1 VSTAVET
8 LTPRGVNRPTR
19 PGRWRRYAVGYAFVA
34 PIVVFFLTFVL
45 YPFIRSFYIALTQ
58 WSGFGVPR
66 FVGLMNFQNM
76 MDDPVFWKAMQIT
89 LVFTVVSTVLQTIL
103 PMLLALLLV
112 AGWRGSVVFR
122 TVFFMPQ
129 VVSLVVSG
137 LLWQMMYDGN
147 FGLVNRILTSVGLG
161 GLTHN
166 WLADQNTVL
175 PAILVVSLWQ
185 SAGFFMLIFFAGLQ
199 GIDRTLYEAARVDG
213 ADMVRE
219 ILHITVPMLRP
230 VTAVVITLNILGGV
244 KAFEL
249 IYVMT
254 GGGPNHA
261 SEVLGTYL
269 YGLAFGSTAGAT
281 PAVGYATAVSVVV
294 FALGMGAVALQ
305 LWMTRRAA
313 RDV

>member
-1 VSTAVET
+1 MSTAVET
-8 LTPRGVNRPTR
+8 VRRDAARASRAPRLQS
-19 PGRWRRYAVGYAFVA
+19 YLVGYAFIV
-34 PIVVFFLTFVL
+34 PIVAFFLTFVL
-45 YPFIRSFYIALTQ
+45 YPFVRSFYISLTQ

-76 MDDPVFWKAMQIT
+76 LDDPVFWRSLETT
-89 LVFTVVSTVLQTIL
+89 LVFTVVSTVLQTVL
-103 PMLLALLLV
+103 PMLLAILLI

-147 FGLVNRILTSVGLG
+147 FGLVNRMLAAIGLG
-161 GLTHN
+161 GFSHN
-166 WLADQNTVL
+166 WLADPNTVL

-185 SAGFFMLIFFAGLQ
+185 SAGFFMLVFFAGLQ
-199 GIDRTLYEAARVDG
+199 GIDQSLYEAARVDG
-213 ADMVRE
+213 ANKLQE
-219 ILHITVPMLRP
+219 ILRITVPMLRP

-244 KAFEL
+244 KVFEL

-305 LWMTRRAA
+305 FWMTRRA

>member
-1 VSTAVET
+1 MTSIRLA
-8 LTPRGVNRPTR
+8 NRWSGQR
-19 PGRWRRYAVGYAFVA
+19 AQRVAVGYLFILPIALFFVA
-34 PIVVFFLTFVL
+34 FVL
-45 YPFIRSFYIALTQ
+45 YPFGRSFYISLTD
-58 WSGFGVPR
+58 WSGFGSPR
-66 FVGLMNFQNM
+66 FVGLDNFRSM
-76 MDDPVFWKAMQIT
+76 GDDPIFWKSLRIT
-89 LVFTVVSTVLQTIL
+89 LIFTVVSTVLQTVL
-103 PMLLALLLV
+103 PLLLAILLA

-147 FGLVNRILTSVGLG
+147 FGLINDALKSIGLSP
-161 GLTHN
+161 LAHN
-166 WLADQNTVL
+166 WLADPNTVL
-175 PAILVVSLWQ
+175 PSILLVSLWQ
-185 SAGFFMLIFFAGLQ
+185 SLGFYMLIYFAGLQ
-199 GIDRTLYEAARVDG
+199 GIDQTLYEAARVDG
-213 ADMVRE
+213 ASKVRE
-219 ILHITVPMLRP
+219 IWDITVPMLRP
-230 VTAVVITLNILGGV
+230 VTAVVVTLNVLGGV

-269 YGLAFGSTAGAT
+269 YGLAFGSTAGSV

-294 FALGMGAVALQ
+294 FALGMGAVLLQ
-305 LWMTRRAA
+305 FWMTRKA